1 MSIPIHMFKKNDS
14 DFVLLPLKRWE
25 VNTYLVDNLRQP
37 PGPSQTKHQQIHNYP
52 FETDDFVELQ
62 IRNSFFRRYAIFF
75 IKLNGFVI
83 FILVWIFRKWKQIV
97 FFIWFNLWYKP
108 KWNMCVCILVRI
120 KWADFPF
127 DIFFVNYKGLNSRYW
142 YMNWTQIICKYCVKL
157 MKIYAINKWILF
169 LVYHFVIAPVHL
181 STIWMNFIYY

>member
-1 MSIPIHMFKKNDS
+1 MKK
-14 DFVLLPLKRWE
+14 K
-25 VNTYLVDNLRQP
+25 
-37 PGPSQTKHQQIHNYP
+37 
-52 FETDDFVELQ
+52 
-62 IRNSFFRRYAIFF
+62 
-75 IKLNGFVI
+75 
-83 FILVWIFRKWKQIV
+83 IV

-127 DIFFVNYKGLNSRYW
+127 DIFFVNYIGLNSRYW
-142 YMNWTQIICKYCVKL
+142 YMNWIQITCNYCVKL

-181 STIWMNFIYY
+181 CTIWMNFIYHEPTFFKKNVKCTCGIPFVDNDLFNKDIQRLSRVKNSF